1 MPDLVGA
8 APRAQGEAQRVDD
21 QRFAAPGFAGQKVEA
36 GPKANPGLGHQRQV
50 ANFEFFEQLFH
61 GDERPAPTELLTKP
75 PVEALRR
82 GEPHDLEVTRM
93 GAAAQPVPGLDRAA
107 SATTVDAQLRGPA
120 NDGEGYVLAG
130 REHDRPDGEREKV
143 QRHQHQ
149 GAQRRVPNGPSAG
162 KRICGGSGGGRPH
175 HPVGIDDADGLAS
188 YVDLH
193 PQHPRFSGAVDD
205 RLVEPDR
212 ARDVLP
218 VSGQG
223 RLQHVALF
231 DSVVALEESLQARL
245 EVGRVELRQETQT
258 PEVDTEEWN
267 AARRGEARPGEEGTV
282 ALEGDDQRRVFEAV
296 GDCALGTVAIRLPGL
311 RFVRLDRLER
321 ARDHRFVC
329 VRRAE
334 DADLHLGRRCTKI
347 SWLPSAPV
355 SSEGASARTSYPLP
369 AHHSRSRRRAAST
382 ASGSRTTPPFPTS
395 ARPTWNC
402 GLNRATTA
410 ASGGAR
416 RRAGRTFSNPMKETS
431 TTMSETGSG
440 NDSSSRA
447 LTRSMTTTRGSDR
460 SPQGRRPPPA
470 PIAAARGPAP
480 RTCPARIKACARPR
494 DPPSPLFAT
503 RASKRA

>member
-36 GPKANPGLGHQRQV
+36 GPTANPGLGHQRQV

-107 SATTVDAQLRGPA
+107 SATTGDAQLRGPA
-120 NDGEGYVLAG
+120 NDGEGYVLDG
-130 REHDRPDGEREKV
+130 RAHDRPDGEREWIH
-143 QRHQHQ
+143 RPQHEV
-149 GAQRRVPNGPSAG
+149 AKSRCRNGPSAG
-162 KRICGGSGGGRPH
+162 KRICGGSGGGRHH

-245 EVGRVELRQETQT
+245 EVGRVELRQETPT
-258 PEVDTEEWN
+258 P
-267 AARRGEARPGEEGTV
+267 
-282 ALEGDDQRRVFEAV
+282 EGDDQRRVFEAV

-395 ARPTWNC
+395 PRPTWNC
-402 GLNRATTA
+402 GLNRATTS
-410 ASGGAR
+410 ASGAAR

-460 SPQGRRPPPA
+460 SRQ
-470 PIAAARGPAP
+470 
-480 RTCPARIKACARPR
+480 CSRPR
-494 DPPSPLFAT
+494 PTSIA
-503 RASKRA
+503 